1 MTNFEYYVAGNRA
14 SEGWHEFLTNYYINK
29 KGAEKAIDQ
38 YNKWLLEEYDPHI
51 LDDIE
56 KKYLSNVI
64 KPFRDRIINI
74 AKVDCGNGAYHISVA
89 MHSNV
94 WKSGKDAIV
103 FPDFSYSLKM
113 YKNMKLNY
121 CYSLKELGL

>member
-14 SEGWHEFLTNYYINK
+14 KEGWHEFLTSYYKNE

-64 KPFRDRIINI
+64 KPFRKRVHYIYKRRHNLDCLRCRIVI
-74 AKVDCGNGAYHISVA
+74 ALYDSVVELPPFDC
-89 MHSNV
+89 
-94 WKSGKDAIV
+94 K
-103 FPDFSYSLKM
+103 KM
-113 YKNMKLNY
+113 YVGMKPY
-121 CYSLKELGL
+121 AKYALKELGI

>member
-14 SEGWHEFLTNYYINK
+14 KEGWHEFLTTSYKNE
-29 KGAEKAIDQ
+29 KGEDRAIDQ

-64 KPFRDRIINI
+64 KPFRKRV
-74 AKVDCGNGAYHISVA
+74 KHIYKRRF
-89 MHSNV
+89 SNTPAT
-94 WKSGKDAIV
+94 KCYCITIV
-103 FPDFSYSLKM
+103 LEDDFFELPAFDVSRKM
-113 YKNMKLNY
+113 YVNMEPRKNY
-121 CYSLKELGL
+121 TLKELGI